1 MTKEAIWKSLLF
13 WVVLVSTAVLV
24 FYVASRLG

>member
-13 WVVLVSTAVLV
+13 WAVLV
-24 FYVASRLG
+24 ITAVIIFFAAGGFR